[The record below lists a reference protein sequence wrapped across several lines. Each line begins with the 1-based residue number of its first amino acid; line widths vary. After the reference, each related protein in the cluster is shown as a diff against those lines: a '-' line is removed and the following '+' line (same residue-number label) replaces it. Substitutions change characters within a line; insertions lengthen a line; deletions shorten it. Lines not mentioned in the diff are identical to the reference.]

1 MTSPRSQ
8 IPFCKLHKPAHT
20 VTNIMPTV
28 LDRLADAQTSTEV
41 LEVLNTI
48 SSTDSGA
55 DSISFQAQSTSASV
69 SSTFGTV
76 SDTVVF

>member
-1 MTSPRSQ
+1 MISPRSQ
-8 IPFCKLHKPAHT
+8 IQFCKLHKPAHT

-48 SSTDSGA
+48 STPNRGE
-55 DSISFQAQSTSASV
+55 DSISFSANSTSASYTNSAQQFV
-69 SSTFGTV
+69 
-76 SDTVVF
+76 

>member
-1 MTSPRSQ
+1 
-8 IPFCKLHKPAHT
+8 
-20 VTNIMPTV
+20 MPTV
-28 LDRLADAQTSTEV
+28 IDRLADAQTSREV

-48 SSTDSGA
+48 QSTDSGA
-55 DSISFQAQSTSASV
+55 DSIYFQAQSTSSSV

>member
-1 MTSPRSQ
+1 MISQRSQ
-8 IPFCKLHKPAHT
+8 IQFCKLHKPAHT